1 MEKEVVLASII
12 GPVYLV
18 YGLSV
23 LIYAKQWKKLVAWLE
38 KDHFAFFPLAM
49 ILLIFGMILV
59 NAYNIWDWN
68 VFMIISLTGWVILF
82 KAVFYF
88 LAPGSWITAVL
99 RWTVLRHDGFYRFA
113 GAFIAILGA
122 SLMYCGYFQR

>member
-1 MEKEVVLASII
+1 MEKEVALASII

-49 ILLIFGMILV
+49 VLLIFGLILV

-68 VFMIISLTGWVILF
+68 VFVIISLTGWAILL

-88 LAPGSWITAVL
+88 LAPGSWIKAILQWRVL
-99 RWTVLRHDGFYRFA
+99 AHTGYYYFA
-113 GAFIAILGA
+113 GAIVTAMGTA
-122 SLMYCGYFQR
+122 LMVNVYFG

>member
-1 MEKEVVLASII
+1 MEKEVALASII

-49 ILLIFGMILV
+49 VLLIFGLILV

-68 VFMIISLTGWVILF
+68 VFVIISMTGWAMLF
-82 KAVFYF
+82 KAIFYF
-88 LAPGSWITAVL
+88 LAPGSWIKAVL
-99 RWTVLRHDGFYRFA
+99 RWKMLRHDGYYRFA
-113 GAFIAILGA
+113 GAIVTAMGA
-122 SLMYCGYFQR
+122 ALMYNVYFG